1 MRDRD
6 ERNKADGTHFFLQS
20 PQPSKER
27 EGKEESI
34 FVLDFHLYPHVV
46 PIF

>member
-1 MRDRD
+1 MRDRE
-6 ERNKADGTHFFLQS
+6 ERNKADETHFFLQS